1 MKKDMNDLVFMANQ
15 IDGAL
20 NGLDK
25 FAYDRLNSDN
35 VNLDDLEALNSL
47 IAAIKF
53 MSEKNLQWMNEVSK
67 NDSTISD

>member
-1 MKKDMNDLVFMANQ
+1 MEKDMNDLVFMANQ

-25 FAYDRLNSDN
+25 FAYDRLNN
-35 VNLDDLEALNSL
+35 EEVKLDDLEALGGL
-47 IAAIKF
+47 IAAIKI